1 MPSIAFPPKEAPVKT
16 LLSIVAVAAAITLTG
31 CAPDKHIT
39 EVKALAF
46 SYPRNNFQ
54 NPLLTVQDPN
64 LTVDQALDYRHVCDS
79 VKWKVDQTEQHQT
92 FVEYHCTY
100 KGVSDSVFDERDNS
114 HLASAEDVYQWTYNV
129 NGQPEL
135 SSVGFTIHFKNGTSK
150 NFNLDATR
158 VMVLASLNKA
168 TNFDE
173 AFSYLINTR
182 IPVKPA
188 MPFTDT
194 TYANA
199 LAAYYQGHTA
209 LDAAKLAYNWKRV
222 PVDIHSIDELG
233 YPALF
238 VGAADAIA
246 PNVLF
251 PVNPADVAFA
261 RKINEALINDS
272 GDSLNNTTNPNILA
286 DLLHLQP
293 NKLFCLSYICFN
305 SHGYA
310 VGGTPASVLAQEVE
324 LGKWVQ
330 ISAAAPAPTSG
341 KKAADAPDA
350 LAAAMAST
358 ATTPPAPAPLATST
372 PAAPVTPQGQTV
384 ADATV
389 HSGDVG
395 PDGWPKMTPC
405 IQKLQDKFTADQ
417 QKQNADTSSSLEQ
430 MQEWADVCKSLGQ

>member
-1 MPSIAFPPKEAPVKT
+1 MKKPFIAVG
-16 LLSIVAVAAAITLTG
+16 LLGLLALTG
-31 CAPDKHIT
+31 CASDKHVT
-39 EVKALAF
+39 EVKALPF
-46 SYPRNNFQ
+46 SYPRDN
-54 NPLLTVQDPN
+54 VQDPN

-79 VKWKVDQTEQHQT
+79 VKWKVDQTEQHQA

-100 KGVSDSVFDERDNS
+100 KGVSGSIFGERDNS

-135 SSVGFTIHFKNGTSK
+135 SYVGFIIHYTNGTSK
-150 NFNLDATR
+150 DFKLDPTR

-188 MPFTDT
+188 SPFTDT
-194 TYANA
+194 TYGNT
-199 LAAYYQGHTA
+199 LATLYPGHTP
-209 LDAAKLAYNWKRV
+209 LDAAKLAFNWKHI
-222 PVDIHSIDELG
+222 PVGVVDLDELG
-233 YPALF
+233 YPVTF
-238 VGAADAIA
+238 SSPADGLA
-246 PNVLF
+246 PTILF

-261 RKINEALINDS
+261 RKINERLIYDGSTDNP
-272 GDSLNNTTNPNILA
+272 NTTTNEKVLVN
-286 DLLHLQP
+286 LLHLPP
-293 NKLFCLSYICFN
+293 NKLFCLSYICFD
-305 SHGYA
+305 SHGNA

-330 ISAAAPAPTSG
+330 ISAAAPAPTSE

-358 ATTPPAPAPLATST
+358 ATTPPASAPLATST
-372 PAAPVTPQGQTV
+372 PAAPVTPQGQPI

-417 QKQNADTSSSLEQ
+417 QKQNADTSTSLEQ